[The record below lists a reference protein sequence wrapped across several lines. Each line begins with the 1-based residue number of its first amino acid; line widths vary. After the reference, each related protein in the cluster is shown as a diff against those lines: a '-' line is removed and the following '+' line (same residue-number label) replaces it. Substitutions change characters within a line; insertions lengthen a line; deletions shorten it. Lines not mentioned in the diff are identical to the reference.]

1 MSYQIE
7 GRNSVSEAIKSE
19 RDIDKIYVLKDGD
32 GRLKQIIRQAKA
44 LKIVIVETDRKQLD
58 QLSKTGTHQGIIA
71 QCAATTYVSTLDIL
85 SYAEQKGEKPFIL
98 IADRITDP
106 HNMGAIIRTALAAG
120 VHGIIIPKR
129 RSVGINETVAKVAAG
144 ALEHMKIAKVANLVN
159 EIEYLKKQGVW
170 VIGMD
175 LEGAQDIYKSDLTGP
190 IGVVIGSEG
199 EGMSSLV
206 RKSCD
211 FLIKIP
217 MIGEIQS
224 LNASVAAGVTL
235 FEIVRQRRQD

>member
-19 RDIDKIYVLKDGD
+19 RDIDKIYVLRDGD
-32 GRLKQIIRQAKA
+32 GRLKQIVRQAKEQ
-44 LKIVIVETDRKQLD
+44 KIVIIETDRSKLD

-71 QCAATTYVSTLDIL
+71 QCSATKYVSTADIL
-85 SYAEQKGEKPFIL
+85 AYAEERGEKPFVL
-98 IADRITDP
+98 IADKITDP

-144 ALEHMKIAKVANLVN
+144 AVEHMKIAKVANLVN

-170 VIGMD
+170 IMGMD
-175 LEGAQDIYKSDLTGP
+175 LEGAQNIYKSDLTGA

-199 EGMSSLV
+199 EGMSTLV

-211 FLIKIP
+211 FLVKIP

-235 FEIVRQRRQD
+235 FEILRQRSQN